1 MLNFTSNLL
10 SFFVVFPIFMLFFI
24 FVISKMITKKQRFSI
39 QLSIDISTIFFVFA
53 VHFIVKEISTI
64 HLLPYV
70 IIFLLIVASI
80 LTIVQYNIKKE
91 IKVRKIIKGVWRL
104 TFLLFFPFY
113 LISMVYG
120 LISSIMSSLG

>member
-1 MLNFTSNLL
+1 
-10 SFFVVFPIFMLFFI
+10 
-24 FVISKMITKKQRFSI
+24 MITKKQRFSI

>member
-1 MLNFTSNLL
+1 M
-10 SFFVVFPIFMLFFI
+10 VFPIFMLFFI

-39 QLSIDISTIFFVFA
+39 QLSIDISTIFFVLA